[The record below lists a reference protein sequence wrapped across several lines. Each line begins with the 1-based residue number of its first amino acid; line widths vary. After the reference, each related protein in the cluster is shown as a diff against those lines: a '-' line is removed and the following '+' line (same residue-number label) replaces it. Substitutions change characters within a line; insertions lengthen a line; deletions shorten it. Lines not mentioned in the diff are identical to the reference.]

1 MLWTLDNLDTDSG
14 NIVDIVIIPPPNP
27 INRSADTD
35 TEDDVLIDDG
45 QAKEVS
51 GTLEK
56 ILWTYLNHFLM
67 KR

>member
-1 MLWTLDNLDTDSG
+1 MCSG
-14 NIVDIVIIPPPNP
+14 IQRISMIIPPPNS
-27 INRSADTD
+27 INPSADMD

-45 QAKEVS
+45 QVKEVS

-56 ILWTYLNHFLM
+56 ILWTYLNNFLI